1 MIHLS
6 EVFLISSKLA
16 TIHLTKELNDKA
28 TYTIATLGSH
38 CSLQVLKGAKDEG
51 FRTLLV
57 CERQRLNLYKRFKF
71 IDEIL
76 VVENFAEILDQTC
89 QQRLRDSNSIIIP
102 HGTFIAYLNS
112 EKIERI
118 SPPIF
123 GNKWIFRWEADR
135 GLKQRLM
142 EESEL
147 SIPRSIRS
155 KDDIEDL
162 CIVKLHGAAG
172 GRGYFL
178 AWDKKSFDEGVEKLI
193 KNNTIEGEEEL
204 YIQEYVSGVPAYL
217 QFFYSPITKEIEL
230 MGIDRRYESDV
241 DGIGRIPSKQQ
252 LAVRLEPSYNVVG
265 NTPLV
270 LRESLL
276 CEVYAMGERFVEA
289 ATRLVPPGMIGPFCL
304 EGIYDRQGKFIT
316 FEFSARIVAGTN
328 LYLEGS
334 PYSGLIF
341 DEPMSMGRRVA
352 REIKIADE
360 KDILQQIIT

>member
-1 MIHLS
+1 M
-6 EVFLISSKLA
+6 
-16 TIHLTKELNDKA
+16 NDKA
-28 TYTIATLGSH
+28 RYTIATLGSH

-76 VVENFAEILDQTC
+76 VVENFGEILDKTC
-89 QQRLRDSNSIIIP
+89 QQRLMESNSIIIP
-102 HGTFIAYLNS
+102 HGTFIAYLSS
-112 EKIERI
+112 EQIERI

-135 GLKQRLM
+135 ELKQRLM

-147 SIPRSIRS
+147 SIPRSLKS

-193 KNNTIEGEEEL
+193 KQNVIEGEEEL

-241 DGIGRIPSKQQ
+241 DGIGRIPCKQQ
-252 LAVRLEPSYNVVG
+252 LAVHLEPSYNVVG
-265 NTPLV
+265 NIPIV

-289 ATRLVPPGMIGPFCL
+289 ARRLVPPGMTGPFCL
-304 EGIYDRQGKFIT
+304 EGIYDREGKFIT

-352 REIKIADE
+352 REIKIANG

>member
-1 MIHLS
+1 M
-6 EVFLISSKLA
+6 K
-16 TIHLTKELNDKA
+16 DKA
-28 TYTIATLGSH
+28 GYTIATLGSH

-57 CERQRLNLYKRFKF
+57 CERRRLSLYKRFKF

-76 VVENFAEILDQTC
+76 LVDNFSEILDETI
-89 QQRLRDSNSIIIP
+89 QQRFRKSNSIIIP
-102 HGTFIAYLNS
+102 HGTFIAYLS
-112 EKIERI
+112 SDEIERI

-135 GLKQRLM
+135 ELKQRLM
-142 EESEL
+142 EESKL
-147 SIPRSIRS
+147 SLPRSLKS
-155 KDDIEDL
+155 KDDIEEL

-178 AWDKKSFDEGVEKLI
+178 AWDKKSFDEGVEKLV
-193 KNNTIEGEEEL
+193 KQQAIEGEEEL

-230 MGIDRRYESDV
+230 MGVDRRYESDV
-241 DGIGRIPSKQQ
+241 DGLGRIPSKQQ
-252 LAVRLEPSYNVVG
+252 LAVHLEPSYNVVG
-265 NTPLV
+265 NIPIV

-289 ATRLVPPGMIGPFCL
+289 AKRLVPPGMTGPFCL
-304 EGIYDRQGKFIT
+304 EGIYDREGKFIT

-352 REIKIADE
+352 REIKIANG
-360 KDILQQIIT
+360 KDVLQQIIT